1 MIGQM
6 KKLSL
11 IVVSSE
17 AERVMNLLAWLSCA
31 EIEKTAAVGETELLR
46 VTDFSKKRA
55 QVQKSLA
62 SLRFA
67 IPYLSPYR
75 KDKQGMFSVSR
86 PVMRRDDLETLPEAA
101 EKAVG
106 AAVRAEQLEN
116 ELIGLKEEENKLSE
130 LLRSYSLW
138 LGLDV
143 PLDFSGTDRTR
154 AVFGTLPSG
163 KGIKEALSDSLSE
176 LSDGAYSLDIIG
188 SEASVSYVFLV
199 YIKTAEKKVSAA
211 LSAAG
216 FVRLRFDAGTGTAV
230 SASEKVQRQ
239 LLDLREKR
247 EALTEEKRTLAA
259 LCADMETA
267 YDILDTRLGIWEQR
281 EKTAATEHTV
291 LISGWLPAKQEKR
304 LREALAGYTCSLA
317 LSEPEEGDDVPVQL
331 CNNAFAD
338 PFESLIGLYSYP
350 KYGSFDPTFIMG
362 IFFSIF
368 FGLMTAD
375 VGYGLLI
382 TVGCLIMIKLMKPRL
397 GMRRFLKMFAICG
410 VFSMVSGVLFNGWFG
425 DLPTQFAQNI
435 LGITDFG
442 GMWYLVD
449 PINEPITF
457 FIISLAAG
465 AVHLIAGMIIK
476 MVMLIKSG
484 DIFSAVFDVGS
495 WFVIFAGIALYVL
508 VGTAGGIVALVGVL
522 MVVFTHGRHQKNI
535 IMKFFSGLLGLYDIV
550 NYMSDLLSYSR
561 VLALGLSSA
570 VIASVFNVLATLGG
584 RSAVSFIL
592 FPLVFLIGHA
602 LNIALSVLSSFI
614 HSSRL
619 QYVEFFGKFYED
631 GGRQFAPMAPRL
643 KYTDVSPEDFE

>member
-31 EIEKTAAVGETELLR
+31 EIEKTETGENRELLR
-46 VTDFSKKRA
+46 ATDLSEKRA
-55 QVQKSLA
+55 EVQKSLSA
-62 SLRFA
+62 LRFA

-86 PVMRRDDLETLPEAA
+86 PVMRKGDIEALPEAA
-101 EKAVG
+101 KKAV
-106 AAVRAEQLEN
+106 AAAFRAEQIEN
-116 ELIGLKEEENKLSE
+116 ELAALKDEENKLLE
-130 LLRSYSLW
+130 LLHSYSPW
-138 LGLDV
+138 LGVDI
-143 PLDFSGTDRTR
+143 PLDFQGTDRTR

-163 KGIKEALSDSLSE
+163 SGTETLSHSLSE
-176 LSDGAYSLDIIG
+176 ISDGAFCLNIIG
-188 SEASVSYVFLV
+188 SEASVTYVFLL
-199 YIKTAEKKVSAA
+199 YMKAAEKQVSAA
-211 LSAAG
+211 LSGAG
-216 FVRLRFDAGTGTAV
+216 FVRLRFDAGTETAV
-230 SASEKVQRQ
+230 SASDSVQRR
-239 LLDLREKR
+239 LLILRER
-247 EALTEEKRTLAA
+247 RAALICEKRTLAA

-267 YDILDTRLGIWEQR
+267 YDILDTRLGILEQR
-281 EKTAATEHTV
+281 EKTSATEHTV

-304 LREALAGYTCSLA
+304 LNEALAGYTCSLS
-317 LSEPEEGDDVPVQL
+317 LSDPEEGDDVPIQL

-382 TVGCLIMIKLMKPRL
+382 TVGSLIMIKLMKPRL

-410 VFSMVSGVLFNGWFG
+410 AFSMVAGVLFNGWFG

-442 GMWYLVD
+442 GMGYLID

-476 MVMLIKSG
+476 MVILIKSG

-495 WFVIFAGIALYVL
+495 WFVIFIGIALYAVI
-508 VGTAGGIVALVGVL
+508 GIAGGIVALVGVL
-522 MVVFTHGRHQKNI
+522 MVICTHGRHQKNI
-535 IMKFFSGLLGLYDIV
+535 IMKFFSGLIGLYDIV

-592 FPLVFLIGHA
+592 FPLVFIIGHV

-631 GGRQFAPMAPRL
+631 GGRPFTPMAPRL
-643 KYTDVSPEDFE
+643 KYTDISPDDWK

>member
-1 MIGQM
+1 M
-6 KKLSL
+6 
-11 IVVSSE
+11 
-17 AERVMNLLAWLSCA
+17 
-31 EIEKTAAVGETELLR
+31 
-46 VTDFSKKRA
+46 DFA
-55 QVQKSLA
+55 
-62 SLRFA
+62 
-67 IPYLSPYR
+67 
-75 KDKQGMFSVSR
+75 
-86 PVMRRDDLETLPEAA
+86 
-101 EKAVG
+101 
-106 AAVRAEQLEN
+106 
-116 ELIGLKEEENKLSE
+116 
-130 LLRSYSLW
+130 
-138 LGLDV
+138 
-143 PLDFSGTDRTR
+143 GTDRTR

-176 LSDGAYSLDIIG
+176 LSDGAYSLNVIG

-211 LSAAG
+211 LSGAG
-216 FVRLRFDAGTGTAV
+216 FVRLRFDAGTAV

-267 YDILDTRLGIWEQR
+267 YDILDTRLGILEQR

-331 CNNAFAD
+331 YNNAFAD

-382 TVGCLIMIKLMKPRL
+382 TVGCLVMIKLMKPRL

-484 DIFSAVFDVGS
+484 DIFSAIFDVGS

-508 VGTAGGIVALVGVL
+508 VGMAGGIVALVGVL

-643 KYTDVSPEDFE
+643 KYTDVSPEDLK